1 MTNPT
6 PTSQR
11 LLMLNKPKG
20 YVVTRSDEKDRK
32 TVYALLPEWA
42 YQDNWK
48 PVGRLDLDSKGL
60 LLFTRNAKL
69 ADQIAKPGSCRKTY
83 EVWVRGLVTQDHIKQ
98 AMKGVEN
105 SGEILKAYQV
115 SIEGGAGHKTK
126 LQVVLDEG
134 KNRHIRRLFGSLK
147 DAKFKTALK
156 VLDLKRIRIG
166 GLNLD
171 VESGKWRFLT
181 SDDELLLV

>member
-1 MTNPT
+1 MASTDYP
-6 PTSQR
+6 SK

-32 TVYALLPEWA
+32 IVYSLLPEWA
-42 YQDNWK
+42 FQDHWK

-60 LLFTRNAKL
+60 LLFTRNDKL
-69 ADQIAKPGSCRKTY
+69 ADQLTKPGGCKKTY
-83 EVWVRGLVTQDHIKQ
+83 EVLVRGIVTQEHLRM
-98 AMKGVEN
+98 ALKGVEN
-105 SGEILKAYQV
+105 SGEILKVFQV
-115 SIEGGAGHKTK
+115 SIAGGGGAKTK
-126 LQVVLDEG
+126 LEVVLDEG

-147 DAKFKTALK
+147 DKKFGTPLK
-156 VLDLKRIRIG
+156 VLELKRIRIG

-181 SDDELLLV
+181 QDDELLLV